1 MSEAH
6 GTLWDAVRSWADSV
20 GLLRSSEGGDAAA
33 RPHVP
38 ESVCANCPIC
48 QGAATL
54 DQVDTEALAEWAEL
68 ARGVIAG
75 MGSALAS
82 AAEQRIQGHSTHTDE
97 LGDVSPADGKTDAD

>member
-1 MSEAH
+1 MSEPQ
-6 GTLWDAVRSWADSV
+6 GTFWDSVRSWADSA
-20 GLLRSSEGGDAAA
+20 GLLRPPESPDATV

-54 DQVDTEALAEWAEL
+54 EQLDTDALAELADL
-68 ARGVIAG
+68 ARGILTG

-82 AAEQRIQGHSTHTDE
+82 AAEQRIQGHAVSADE
-97 LGDVSPADGKTDAD
+97 SEETPPEVD

>member
-1 MSEAH
+1 MAEPLGSI
-6 GTLWDAVRSWADSV
+6 WDSVRSWADSV
-20 GLLRSSEGGDAAA
+20 GLLRPPEGTDVGA

-38 ESVCANCPIC
+38 EVVCANCPIC

-54 DQVDTEALAEWAEL
+54 DQIDTEALAELAEL

-82 AAEQRIQGHSTHTDE
+82 AAEQRIQGHTVSKDE
-97 LGDVSPADGKTDAD
+97 HDLPSADAD